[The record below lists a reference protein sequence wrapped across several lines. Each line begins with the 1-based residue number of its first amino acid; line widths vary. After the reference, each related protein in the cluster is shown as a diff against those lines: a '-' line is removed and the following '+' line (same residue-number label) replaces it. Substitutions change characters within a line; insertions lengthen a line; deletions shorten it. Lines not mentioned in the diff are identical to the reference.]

1 MKFEI
6 GQQRAAVTAYALR
19 PVNEQ
24 RKACQLVLLSRLP
37 YYGRAFSQAVGIVVK
52 TTAPRFDLA
61 LVSRECL
68 ADVGK
73 NPVDV
78 QPQICPEIPVSSEQL
93 VAIGE
98 AGRGRQCGQWLK
110 DCFYR
115 DL

>member
-6 GQQRAAVTAYALR
+6 GQQRAVVTADALGL
-19 PVNEQ
+19 VNEQ
-24 RKACQLVLLSRLP
+24 RKACQLVFAEQTSW

-78 QPQICPEIPVSSEQL
+78 QLQICP
-93 VAIGE
+93 
-98 AGRGRQCGQWLK
+98 
-110 DCFYR
+110 
-115 DL
+115 